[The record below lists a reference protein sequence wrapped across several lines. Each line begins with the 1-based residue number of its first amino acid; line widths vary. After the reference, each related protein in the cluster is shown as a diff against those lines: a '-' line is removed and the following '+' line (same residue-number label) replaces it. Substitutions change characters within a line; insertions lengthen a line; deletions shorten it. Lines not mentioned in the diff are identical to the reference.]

1 MSCMS
6 QNCQDNERLALENE
20 ELAVA
25 YNNAL
30 KEIAIL
36 KKYREKARNARN
48 ENERCRKELAEFKN
62 EIKVII
68 ESPITDSEEL
78 HSAIKDRI
86 RVLEESK

>member
-1 MSCMS
+1 MNVMSCMS

-48 ENERCRKELAEFKN
+48 ENERCRKELDKQFKEFWEACVKVVGKDAAY
-62 EIKVII
+62 EIV
-68 ESPITDSEEL
+68 E
-78 HSAIKDRI
+78 A
-86 RVLEESK
+86 LED